1 VISEIL
7 RGKGSITAE
16 TALRPGRY
24 FGMEPQFWLNL
35 QSRHDLLVAEQ
46 ALRLR
51 LEQEVRPR
59 AAVCSPAVLSRY
71 LSTRRSSWSRRRCDF
86 SRTMNGFDAAEA
98 APTGA
103 GNPLILLGHGTQLP
117 NLGEPIIDADCD
129 AFTLQISKFDV
140 DLQR

>member
-1 VISEIL
+1 MDTRDFPPIHPGEILREDFLLPMGIAEERLADDLSLPPTVISEIL

-16 TALRPGRY
+16 TALRLGRY

-59 AAVCSPAVLSRY
+59 AA
-71 LSTRRSSWSRRRCDF
+71 
-86 SRTMNGFDAAEA
+86 
-98 APTGA
+98 
-103 GNPLILLGHGTQLP
+103 
-117 NLGEPIIDADCD
+117 
-129 AFTLQISKFDV
+129 
-140 DLQR
+140 